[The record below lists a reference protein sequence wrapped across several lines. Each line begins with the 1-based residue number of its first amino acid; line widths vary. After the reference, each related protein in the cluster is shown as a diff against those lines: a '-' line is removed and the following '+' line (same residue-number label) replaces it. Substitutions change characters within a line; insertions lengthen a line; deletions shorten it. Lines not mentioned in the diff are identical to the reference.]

1 MENIWIASWK
11 QSDVVGRFII
21 VVLICLSLYSWK
33 IILEKFFIFRD
44 IEKKHRI
51 FERQI
56 KKGGNVRLLNCPLSN
71 ILNYG
76 IEIRDRGTVEDI
88 RQHLEKAFIREEG
101 KLEVKLTSLA
111 TTATIS
117 PFLGLLGT
125 VWGLLLSFQS
135 IAAAGSSSVRFV
147 AGGVYTALITT
158 VIGLIVAIPA
168 AIGYNYYRERLNNI
182 LEKMEFIFP
191 YILDYIKSYSDRKG

>member
-21 VVLICLSLYSWK
+21 VVLVFLSFYSWK
-33 IILEKFFIFRD
+33 IILEKFFIFRN

-51 FERQI
+51 FEKQI
-56 KKGGNVRLLNCPLSN
+56 KKGGNVRLLNCPLSS

-76 IEIRDRGTVEDI
+76 IEIRERENMEDLKE
-88 RQHLEKAFIREEG
+88 HLEKAFIREEG
-101 KLEVKLTSLA
+101 KLEVKLISLA
-111 TTATIS
+111 TIATIS

-125 VWGLLLSFQS
+125 VWGLLLSFQG

-158 VIGLIVAIPA
+158 VVGLIVAIPA
-168 AIGYNYYRERLNNI
+168 AVGYNYYRERLNNI

-191 YILDYIKSYSDRKG
+191 YILDYIKSYSDRK